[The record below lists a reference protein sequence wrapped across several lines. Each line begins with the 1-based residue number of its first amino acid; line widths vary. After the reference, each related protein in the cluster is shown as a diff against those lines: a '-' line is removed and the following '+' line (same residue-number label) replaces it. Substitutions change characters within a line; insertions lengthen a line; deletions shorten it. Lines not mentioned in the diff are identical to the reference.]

1 MVKFSE
7 KINVRKFSRER
18 KTARE
23 LSHLEN
29 QPRERR
35 REKTLGMRLFNL
47 VRSRLFFRV
56 LIFSLTCGKGRKC
69 QILAKYVAK
78 RELKDVENVT
88 ECSTALFSASEK
100 IGRATKRHATRASKQ
115 LQALQTTATP
125 TNCPRQFLVVRLHLK
140 SLFFM

>member
-1 MVKFSE
+1 MLENFRANE
-7 KINVRKFSRER
+7 KLGVNS
-18 KTARE
+18 
-23 LSHLEN
+23 SHLEKE
-29 QPRERR
+29 ERR
-35 REKTLGMRLFNL
+35 PWERGCITWCAVASFSDRKLTVE
-47 VRSRLFFRV
+47 FRACI

-69 QILAKYVAK
+69 HILAKYVAK

-115 LQALQTTATP
+115 LQALQTTTTP
-125 TNCPRQFLVVRLHLK
+125 TNCPRQFLVVRLHSK